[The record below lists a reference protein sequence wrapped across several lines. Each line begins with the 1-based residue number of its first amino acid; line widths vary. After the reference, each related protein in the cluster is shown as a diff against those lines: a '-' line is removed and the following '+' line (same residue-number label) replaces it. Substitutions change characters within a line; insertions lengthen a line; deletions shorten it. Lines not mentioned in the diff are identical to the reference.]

1 MSEFTFLDDPD
12 AIDAI
17 AKRCRSTTVVA
28 AVEMVESMHSAA
40 REIRRLQARI
50 RELEAIPAHEP
61 CAACET
67 WKQTL
72 EATERDRKRL
82 ELRVDE
88 LEGAAPP
95 PAANPMGRD
104 ADWVLA
110 IGHALGLDSGYR
122 VPIVP
127 SVEEFK
133 RLFTDVRTAQPPEAA
148 EVAWLIEMNA
158 VTPCLYFCDTLGG
171 AFPRFESDHARAI
184 RFARKQDAEAALT
197 ILLTLYMRD
206 EDGKPYRVL
215 HDKSCYTV
223 AEHMWCPEPAPTKEV
238 TMSDAP
244 SADAPF
250 QERKAFYSA
259 MRERGYSALEITQ
272 AFKRPGKGE

>member
-223 AEHMWCPEPAPTKEV
+223 AEHMWCPEPAPTKV
-238 TMSDAP
+238 
-244 SADAPF
+244 SA
-250 QERKAFYSA
+250 
-259 MRERGYSALEITQ
+259 T
-272 AFKRPGKGE
+272 